1 MNFNAGIIAA
11 WVSAIAAI
19 IALGIAC
26 WQTCLSNRQ
35 SLFARRL
42 DLWTITEKLVCLYRN
57 SACESKRDEGPQLT
71 IDLRYT
77 WLTNTTFL
85 QEITPCIAHASETD
99 YQLKLHL
106 KLDDLNS
113 LATEARFIFRGEPG
127 LAISNFLDAYQASL
141 LSMYRYQ
148 ILLDH
153 MQKNAREFGWT
164 LEEAVEKAN
173 EKSQRKELFDAENAL
188 ETAHGSL
195 TSTKTISKIERQI
208 RLTRC

>member
-77 WLTNTTFL
+77 
-85 QEITPCIAHASETD
+85 
-99 YQLKLHL
+99 
-106 KLDDLNS
+106 
-113 LATEARFIFRGEPG
+113 
-127 LAISNFLDAYQASL
+127 
-141 LSMYRYQ
+141 
-148 ILLDH
+148 
-153 MQKNAREFGWT
+153 
-164 LEEAVEKAN
+164 
-173 EKSQRKELFDAENAL
+173 
-188 ETAHGSL
+188 
-195 TSTKTISKIERQI
+195 
-208 RLTRC
+208 